1 MSRAVARSGRGDGL
15 PETAPGGPNM
25 PPWIR
30 QMVDAQVEP
39 DPERRALLAGAV
51 RDRRL
56 DASSRS
62 IARSAAAVLD
72 GWLAPASP
80 DLIRYWLAP
89 IAASVKVGPSGP
101 HDANERAAFVA
112 AVALLGLPGRA
123 FTQEAQREALR
134 RWVFW
139 PAAAEVEVLLGP
151 VAARWRAQRAALLR
165 LADRVEEAVPEA
177 EVLGAEERAA
187 IVRRFRAR
195 YEQEVLAPA
204 VARAERVAAAAPRPA
219 RISDGALLDAYRA
232 AVARGGP
239 GAEAAAARVRML
251 ESRLAGEGA

>member
-1 MSRAVARSGRGDGL
+1 MSRALARSGRGDGL

-51 RDRRL
+51 RERRL

-62 IARSAAAVLD
+62 IARAAAAVLD
-72 GWLAPASP
+72 GWLEPASP

-89 IAASVKVGPSGP
+89 IAASVKVGASGP
-101 HDANERAAFVA
+101 HDANDRAAFVA

-139 PAAAEVEVLLGP
+139 PAAAEVEALLGP
-151 VAARWRAQRAALLR
+151 VAVRWRAQRAALLR
-165 LADRVEEAVPEA
+165 LADRVDAPAA
-177 EVLGAEERAA
+177 EVEALGAEERAE

-204 VARAERVAAAAPRPA
+204 AARADRVAPVGPRPA
-219 RISDGALLDAYRA
+219 RISDGALLEGYRA
-232 AVARGGP
+232 AAARGGP
-239 GAEAAAARVRML
+239 GAEAAAARARML
-251 ESRLAGEGA
+251 EARLAGDGA